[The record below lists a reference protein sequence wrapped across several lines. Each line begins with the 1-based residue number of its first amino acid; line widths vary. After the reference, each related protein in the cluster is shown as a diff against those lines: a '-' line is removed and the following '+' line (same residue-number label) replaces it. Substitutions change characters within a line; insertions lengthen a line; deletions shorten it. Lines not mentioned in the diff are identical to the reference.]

1 MKKNKFI
8 SLIILTT
15 AFVMVGCTPNAV
27 ENPIVITA
35 GIAKIGQVLDN
46 TEKQFQLGDTIVYKF
61 EVNSPNGIAKVEFS
75 NFEGVGVNQKAPVV
89 LSKVESLN
97 GTTWTL
103 VDTIKNIQTDMRYS
117 VYIEDNNRQYKTL
130 QVNAYLDI
138 SRYLTQTLYDGLPNG
153 TSKTFMNVESGRTF
167 FIANTIGDPTGI
179 DFGFAYLENQ
189 PTVLACLVS
198 FDEYWNT
205 GNYSSLVNNLNQP
218 TVFKKSTVATSTST
232 TWIKDKV
239 KNSADL
245 KTLFDAASNYPSI
258 LPLFPDSKVAL
269 NIKSKDVICFK
280 TADGRYGLIQVTFVD
295 PKSGSDKNTQK
306 MNFAMVVEKKLS
318 TNN

>member
-1 MKKNKFI
+1 MKKSKFI
-8 SLIILTT
+8 SLIALTT
-15 AFVMVGCTPNAV
+15 VFVMLGCTPNDDD
-27 ENPIVITA
+27 NPIIITA
-35 GIAKIGQVLDN
+35 GIAKIGQVLNN

-89 LSKVESLN
+89 LSKIESLN
-97 GTTWTL
+97 TTTWTL
-103 VDTIKNIQTDMRYS
+103 VDTIKNIQSDIRYS
-117 VYIEDNNRQYKTL
+117 VYVEDNNRQYKTI

-138 SRYLTQTLYDGLPNG
+138 SRYLAQTLYDGLANG
-153 TSKTFMNVESGRTF
+153 TSKTFINVESGRTF
-167 FIANTIGDPTGI
+167 FIANTIGDPTGM

-205 GNYSSLVNNLNQP
+205 GNYSTLVNELNQP
-218 TVFKKSTVATSTST
+218 TVFKKSTAATTTST
-232 TWIKDKV
+232 TWIKDNV

-245 KTLFDAASNYPSI
+245 KNIFDAASDYPAV
-258 LPLFPDSKVAL
+258 LPLFPDGKVAL
-269 NIKSKDVICFK
+269 NIRPRDVICFK

-295 PKSGSDKNTQK
+295 PKSGSAANTQK
-306 MNFAMVVEKKLS
+306 MNFAMVVDKKLS